1 MRKVIVSIFI
11 ASAALVM
18 FSCRSSKEA
27 LSLSSMNGEWNII
40 EINGSA
46 VVPGQGQQL
55 PFIRRQ
61 PSRKNDRTSCRF

>member
-46 VVPGQGQQL
+46 GSG
-55 PFIRRQ
+55 
-61 PSRKNDRTSCRF
+61 SATSFYRL